1 MAKGLGKGMGALFG
15 EETMREEPSSQQKLP
30 ITKIEPRRGQP
41 REHFDQERLQELA
54 ESIEKHGMIQPI
66 TVRPME
72 NGYYQIIAGE
82 RRWRAARLAGLKE
95 VPVSIMEADE
105 QTTTELALIE
115 NLQREDLNPIEE
127 ARGYKKLMDHF
138 ALTQEQVAERV
149 GKSRPVITNAMR
161 LLKLSDGAAVLVESG
176 ELSLSHARAILEV
189 AEPQA
194 QTSLAL
200 LAVRDGLSV
209 RQVTELVKKMNAKPR
224 KAREKKNPRL
234 GEDGIDYMSELEAEL
249 SRRMGRRVRIDAGQ
263 DEGCVK
269 IDYYSK
275 ADFERLI
282 EALRDVK
289 EVREWI

>member
-105 QTTTELALIE
+105 QTTAELALIE

-127 ARGYKKLMDHF
+127 ARGYKKLMDHY

-189 AEPQA
+189 ADPQA

-209 RQVTELVKKMNAKPR
+209 RQVTELVKKMNAKPK